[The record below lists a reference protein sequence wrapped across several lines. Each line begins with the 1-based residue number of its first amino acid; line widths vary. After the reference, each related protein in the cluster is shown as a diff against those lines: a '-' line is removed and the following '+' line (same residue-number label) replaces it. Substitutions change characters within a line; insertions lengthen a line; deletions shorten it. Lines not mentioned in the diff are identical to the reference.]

1 MSKSHANHN
10 GLDLGKFLLSIL
22 VVSVHTSPLKSFSL
36 DVNFWLVQILSR
48 IAVPVFFTIS
58 GYLFFKKAET
68 STATK
73 KIWKFEVNEHYYKY
87 MTRLL
92 LVYTVW
98 SLIYLF
104 DVVQRYYVSM
114 GLNWWQF
121 GALYAYAAVIYGTYL
136 HLWFFPAV
144 VLAISLVHFL
154 SKKYSIKKLML
165 AAFVL
170 FVIGLFGESYYGLI
184 KDVEV
189 VNSFYQ
195 TIFAFMLTTR
205 NGLFFGFFFVA
216 MGAYLAKKPQLL
228 PTMTSRRWLILS
240 LGLLAAESLAL
251 HYLSDPIDHNLM
263 FGLIPVAYF
272 LFQYLATVKVPERL
286 DYKFLRDMSALIF
299 FIHPLFIILFD
310 HTFDDFGVGY
320 MAVRSIIKFSFV
332 FTASFLSSF
341 VLLKLKEHH
350 FFKAF
355 IAYLY

>member
-1 MSKSHANHN
+1 MGKSSTNHN
-10 GLDLGKFLLSIL
+10 GIDLGKFLLSIL

-73 KIWKFEVNEHYYKY
+73 KIWKFEINAHYYNY
-87 MTRLL
+87 IMRLL
-92 LVYTVW
+92 LVYMIW

-104 DVVQRYYVSM
+104 DVVHRYYVTM

-154 SKKYSIKKLML
+154 SKKYSIKKLL
-165 AAFVL
+165 VAAFIL
-170 FVIGLFGESYYGLI
+170 FIIGLFGESYYGLI
-184 KDVEV
+184 KDVDV
-189 VNSFYQ
+189 INNFYQ

-216 MGAYLAKKPQLL
+216 MGAYLAKKPTLL
-228 PTMTSRRWLILS
+228 PVMTSRKWLILS
-240 LGLLAAESLAL
+240 LGLLAVESLAL

-272 LFQYLATVKVPERL
+272 LFQYLASIKISERL
-286 DYKFLRDMSALIF
+286 DYRFLRDMSALIF
-299 FIHPLFIILFD
+299 FIHPLFIIWFD
-310 HTFDDFGVGY
+310 HYFDGFGVGY

-332 FTASFLSSF
+332 FTASFVSSF
-341 VLLKLKEHH
+341 ILLKMKEHGI
-350 FFKAF
+350 FKSL
-355 IAYLY
+355 ISYLY